1 MGRVRTKSENQKLKL
16 KNPVDLPK
24 MPSSQEI
31 LLDIRNCDLND
42 PLLCAVPDK
51 EGQFDELFA
60 VMTRKAE
67 SKNLKAEIQTILES
81 LTNTRSRI
89 VSYLPNNNLQSE

>member
-1 MGRVRTKSENQKLKL
+1 MKFRMGRVRTKSESQKLKL

-24 MPSSQEI
+24 MPSTEEI

-51 EGQFDELFA
+51 G
-60 VMTRKAE
+60 
-67 SKNLKAEIQTILES
+67 
-81 LTNTRSRI
+81 
-89 VSYLPNNNLQSE
+89 

>member
-24 MPSSQEI
+24 MPSSEEI

-51 EGQFDELFA
+51 GKVFE
-60 VMTRKAE
+60 
-67 SKNLKAEIQTILES
+67 
-81 LTNTRSRI
+81 
-89 VSYLPNNNLQSE
+89 NNLRVLILNTLRSKLC